1 MTDDLFT
8 DADVIFSYTIDQ
20 ATRDGILVD
29 LRQINPA
36 WEKGLFSHVTTNLLA
51 TCGSLNED
59 RTLNSDGSEQ
69 AMPNLVDLLN
79 QSLQIVRRAAGEDW
93 FYSGAIE
100 LPSGERQEIFIVQNE
115 TGKFTLMIPADY

>member
-59 RTLNSDGSEQ
+59 RTLNV
-69 AMPNLVDLLN
+69 PNLVDLLN
-79 QSLQIVRRAAGEDW
+79 QSLQMVRRAAGEDW

-115 TGKFTLMIPADY
+115 TGKFTLMTPADY